1 MTANGGAG
9 RGCLLAAD
17 VGGTK
22 TAVALAAAGSPPQ
35 ILVQRVYASRNYPSL
50 QSLLVEFLDDAR
62 AAAPG
67 AVPATACFALAGP
80 VDEHHGTLTNLGWNV
95 EAEALKQAFQI
106 RRVKLVNDFAAA
118 GRGIEHLGPADIETL
133 QAGQPAERGVRL
145 VVGAGTGL
153 GMSFITWQAAG
164 YVVHPT
170 EAGHA
175 DFAPVDPVQDQ
186 LLLHLR
192 REFGRVSYERVVS
205 GPGLAR
211 IFGFLQASG
220 KGTPSRELQESLHQ
234 RDSAAEAIAEFAAA
248 RRDPVAVRALDI
260 FVTAYGAFAG
270 NMALAALARGGLFL
284 AGGIAP
290 KIASKLKDGVF
301 IGAFVNKGRFR
312 DLLATIPVHVVMT
325 PQVGLYGALLEAN
338 RLHAAAK

>member
-22 TAVALAAAGSPPQ
+22 TAIALALAGPQ
-35 ILVQRVYASRNYPSL
+35 PRILAQQVYPSQGYPSL
-50 QSLLVEFLDDAR
+50 QSIVVEFLESAR
-62 AAAPG
+62 AA
-67 AVPATACFALAGP
+67 VPDARLAGACFALAGP
-80 VDEHHGTLTNLGWNV
+80 ADDNFGTLTNLGWQV
-95 EAEALKQAFQI
+95 EAEALARTFRI
-106 RRVKLVNDFAAA
+106 GRVKLVNDFAAV
-118 GRGIEHLGPADIETL
+118 GRGIEYLRPSDIETL
-133 QAGQPAERGVRL
+133 QPGQPVERGVRL

-153 GMSFITWQAAG
+153 GMCLITWQGASYA
-164 YVVHPT
+164 VHSS

-175 DFAPVDPVQDQ
+175 DFAPVDPIQDQ

-211 IFGFLQASG
+211 IYTFLQASG
-220 KGTPSRELQESLHQ
+220 SGAGSKELQEAFQ
-234 RDSAAEAIAEFAAA
+234 GRGGAAEVIAEFAIS
-248 RRDPVAVRALDI
+248 RSEPVAMRALDI

-270 NMALAALARGGLFL
+270 NMALAALARGGVFL

-290 KIASKLKDGVF
+290 KIAPKLKDGIF

-312 DLLATIPVHVVMT
+312 GLLSTIPVHVVMT
-325 PQVGLYGALLEAN
+325 PEIGLYGALLEAN
-338 RLHAAAK
+338 RLAAQV